1 MASVDKKTSAA
12 QARIDYL
19 AQRRE
24 QHSGPKALDPPELL
38 ARVVDSTDGTLHG
51 EDLARDLQVKFL
63 GFSDLPTLPGD
74 ESIMYLQFASGAT
87 PAEADYQNVA
97 EKSFPYPVNPQTD
110 FPFELTLERKHF
122 AVDGVY
128 TFRAFLHSYNEDYDK
143 SLPTTR
149 IFDSTPPYNHK
160 EPKKLTITSP
170 ITDAVLAANP
180 TGVPAIL
187 DEYDDRAA
195 SDQYFLWYG
204 KLPAPGDLPDI
215 PPTVTDFVPNDL
227 TLRIPVN
234 IIREVEDGGCYALYA
249 LRDKAQNRTPLSDV
263 TNLGVTLGTWPPPD
277 LHRIEVPQ
285 ATFKG
290 FLDFQ
295 DAVDGV
301 DAVVK
306 TYTGRKGTDFIEV
319 TWGTTVLP
327 LETMG
332 LAPTKSIRIDP
343 DVLRSEYGA
352 ATGPISIQ
360 VSYRVFRGTE
370 PYGSD
375 IETGITVVTDFW
387 LPGPTPT
394 DPWPDPINGD
404 IPLGDVFGEGSNTA
418 NVLTRAHHNKNAN
431 FVFELYPNV
440 KADEIVKIY
449 WNGEHVVEA
458 DYTVLPTDKEGYEKT
473 QIIPWSYIDKGGN
486 GDEVPVWYW
495 INSPNSP
502 NRQRSDDT
510 LVEVNAV
517 IFKPPAPTFPDK
529 KGQFLNCDSLDGP
542 DYAIRVQVPDLSG
555 PPYNLT
561 AGDEVTLHWVALAG
575 TAGETP
581 IDGAE
586 KDETVILD
594 DTTWPV
600 TGFIWRVQPYR
611 THLLPTYDPDGPG
624 GSEGRGRI
632 TYSYVV
638 DGGET
643 ITSEESEARVTM
655 FLGNGSCP
663 LP

>member
-12 QARIDYL
+12 QSRIDYL

-24 QHSGPKALDPPELL
+24 QHSGPKALDAPELL
-38 ARVVDSTDGTLHG
+38 ARVVDSADGTLHG
-51 EDLARDLQVKFL
+51 EDLDRDLQVRFS
-63 GFSDLPTLPGD
+63 GFTDLPTQPDD

-87 PAEADYQNVA
+87 PAEADYENVA
-97 EKSFPYPVNPQTD
+97 EKSFPYPVDPQNA

-122 AVDGVY
+122 AIDGVY
-128 TFRAFLHSYNEDYDK
+128 TFRAFLDSYNGGTEK
-143 SLPTTR
+143 SPPTTR
-149 IFDSTPPYNHK
+149 IFDTKPPYNHK
-160 EPKKLTITSP
+160 EPTPLTITSP
-170 ITDAVLAANP
+170 ITDADLTANP

-204 KLPAPGDLPDI
+204 KLPLPDDLPGT

-227 TLRIPVN
+227 TLRIPVDV
-234 IIREVEDGGCYALYA
+234 IRSVQDGGCYAVYA

-263 TNLGVTLGTWPPPD
+263 TALGVALGIWPPPD
-277 LHRIEVPQ
+277 LQRIEVPQ
-285 ATFKG
+285 SLAKG

-295 DAVDGV
+295 DALDGV

-343 DVLRSEYGA
+343 AVLRNEYGA
-352 ATGPISIQ
+352 ATGQITVQ
-360 VSYRVFRGTE
+360 VSYRVLRGTV
-370 PYGSD
+370 PYGSAA
-375 IETGITVVTDFW
+375 ETGITVVTDFW

-394 DPWPDPINGD
+394 DPWPDPINGL
-404 IPLGDVFGEGSNTA
+404 IPLGEVFGENSTTP
-418 NVLTRAHHNKNAN
+418 NVLTRAHNNESAN
-431 FVFELYPNV
+431 FVFKLYPNV
-440 KADEIVKIY
+440 KEDEIVKIY

-458 DYTVLPTDKEGYEKT
+458 DYTVLASDKEGDEKT
-473 QIIPWSYIDKGGN
+473 RIIPWSYIDKGGN

-495 INSPNSP
+495 INSPDSP

-517 IFKPPAPTFPDK
+517 IFKPPAPTFPDI
-529 KGQFLNCDSLDGP
+529 KGRFLNCDSLDGS

-555 PPYNLT
+555 PPYNLGN
-561 AGDEVTLHWVALAG
+561 GDDVTLHWVALAG

-581 IDGAE
+581 ISGAE
-586 KDETVILD
+586 KHPTVTLD

-600 TGFIWRVQPYR
+600 TGFIWRIEPYA
-611 THLLPTYDPDGPG
+611 THLLPTYDPTGPG

-638 DGGET
+638 DGET
-643 ITSEESEARVTM
+643 ITSEQTEARVTM
-655 FLGNGSCP
+655 FTGTGSCP
-663 LP
+663 VP